1 MRHFNEWL
9 AVHLSEMFATM
20 VAFYLFTVLALLPLA
35 WPASM
40 PYVQFIS
47 SGVLQLIALPL
58 LAVSGVIIGRK
69 ADARA
74 EADHQAI
81 TELLAALHANQVA
94 LHDKTDALHAKLAD
108 QFDDGR

>member
-1 MRHFNEWL
+1 MRRFNEWL
-9 AVHLSEMFATM
+9 AIHLSEMFATM
-20 VAFYLFTVLALLPLA
+20 LAFYLFTVLALLPLA
-35 WPASM
+35 WPAAM

-81 TELLAALHANQVA
+81 MELVADLHAK
-94 LHDKTDALHAKLAD
+94 HDALHAKID
-108 QFDDGR
+108 GQYDDGR